1 VWPWSWWFTRIR
13 ALLYSKYKCQTKAN
27 PISLFFPFFLC
38 WKKKVG
44 KKKRP
49 KKKTNTFQTL
59 NLPLSTFQLKYIAIV
74 TQKRL
79 LDITQKQHVKSGQRH
94 ARKWV
99 PPHLAAAG
107 STPRKSGPPTAGG
120 SRTRNTGDGTP
131 PSDSASCSS
140 PPRTSSTSRGSWKS
154 DRYIHT
160 TGFPAKAGRRKG
172 RSRRNEGQEDDGGEK
187 ERREKENDDACV
199 ASRKEGQIN
208 LAFEERERE
217 RERGSERENSR
228 SVYKGVADLI

>member
-1 VWPWSWWFTRIR
+1 M
-13 ALLYSKYKCQTKAN
+13 KEKEKKE
-27 PISLFFPFFLC
+27 FLC
-38 WKKKVG
+38 QKLLSIVG
-44 KKKRP
+44 KKRP
-49 KKKTNTFQTL
+49 KKKPYTFQTL
-59 NLPLSTFQLKYIAIV
+59 NFWEKKKILSTFQLVYRFDSYTSVFSI
-74 TQKRL
+74 
-79 LDITQKQHVKSGQRH
+79 
-94 ARKWV
+94 RKNNTLKADDDTHTWEV
-99 PPHLAAAG
+99 G

-140 PPRTSSTSRGSWKS
+140 SLRTSSTSRGSWKS

>member
-1 VWPWSWWFTRIR
+1 M
-13 ALLYSKYKCQTKAN
+13 SK
-27 PISLFFPFFLC
+27 IIVDC
-38 WKKKVG
+38 WEEKT
-44 KKKRP
+44 
-49 KKKTNTFQTL
+49 KKKTLYISNPKL
-59 NLPLSTFQLKYIAIV
+59 LGEKKILSTFQLVYRFDSYTSVFSIRKNNTLKADDD
-74 TQKRL
+74 TH
-79 LDITQKQHVKSGQRH
+79 TWVK
-94 ARKWV
+94 
-99 PPHLAAAG
+99 G

-140 PPRTSSTSRGSWKS
+140 SLRTSSTSRGSWKS

>member
-1 VWPWSWWFTRIR
+1 MNTNVKQRIR
-13 ALLYSKYKCQTKAN
+13 
-27 PISLFFPFFLC
+27 SLFFFLFC
-38 WKKKVG
+38 CERKRKNFCVKNYCRLLGRKDQKKKNLHISNPKLLG
-44 KKKRP
+44 EKKI
-49 KKKTNTFQTL
+49 
-59 NLPLSTFQLKYIAIV
+59 LSTFQLVYRFDSYTSVFSIRKNNTLKADDD
-74 TQKRL
+74 TH
-79 LDITQKQHVKSGQRH
+79 TWVK
-94 ARKWV
+94 
-99 PPHLAAAG
+99 G